1 MTFEPVVPA
10 AILAVIAVA
19 VIATRLITM
28 RQLMNARTGR
38 ATVLRWCG
46 LTLAL
51 LLLLIA
57 AARPVLAPSGKVAA
71 PQGNSSN
78 ANVFFIVDRS
88 VASAVTDWGDGE
100 PRIAGMR
107 ADIATLIRDH
117 PRARFAVIGFASR
130 PSLDWPLSD
139 DAFSLDPV
147 VARLAPYADQTPDAQ
162 YQVNAAAAANVL
174 RYQLIAS
181 GQQYPGSKNLVFYL
195 GSGARNSRAPQGEF
209 DTVAGS
215 VDGGSV
221 LGYGALDEPE
231 LTGIAGQLGVPYV
244 HRQDGQPI
252 PESSTA
258 APPSTSAA
266 GSDDVAE
273 RRELYWVFTS
283 VAAVLLLAELYASL
297 REFRRSRMARPD
309 VVRNEAP

>member
-10 AILAVIAVA
+10 AILAVITVA

-28 RQLMNARTGR
+28 RQLMNAPAGR

-57 AARPVLAPSGKVAA
+57 AARPVLTPGGNVAA
-71 PQGNSSN
+71 PQGESSN

-88 VASAVTDWGDGE
+88 AASAATDWGDGE

-107 ADIATLIRDH
+107 ADMAALIRDH
-117 PRARFAVIGFASR
+117 PRARFAVIAFASR

-147 VARLAPYADQTPDAQ
+147 VARLAPYTDQTPDAQ

-181 GQQYPGSKNLVFYL
+181 DQQYPDSENLVFYL
-195 GSGARNSRAPQGEF
+195 GSGAPNSRAPQGEF
-209 DTVAGS
+209 EPVAGS

-221 LGYGALDEPE
+221 FGYGAPDEPA
-231 LTGIAGQLGVPYV
+231 LTRIARQLGVPYV

-252 PESSTA
+252 PETNAAASPRTA
-258 APPSTSAA
+258 AA
-266 GSDDVAE
+266 GSGDVAE

-283 VAAVLLLAELYASL
+283 VAAALLLAELYASL
-297 REFRRSRMARPD
+297 REFRCSRMARPD
-309 VVRNEAP
+309 AARSEAL